1 MMTVL
6 ALFLVAL
13 AVLAAVAYPL
23 WQSMRQPWNLNIPQG
38 GVEARYQEKSS
49 ALESLRDLAMDFK
62 LGKLSA
68 ADYRSLAVPL
78 QKQVR
83 GAMQAQSASQNAT
96 LPSALAKLDAHLET
110 QILAMRRTLPP
121 GPTLTGAPFN
131 FCPQCGAQVTSE
143 YRFCAAC
150 GAKLPFAES
159 NQQQSN
165 GQTVL
170 AQPNVDVETSS
181 RSTSVGTTI
190 RPDANDTE
198 SNAATSFSENSQRAD
213 TSGPSDAFL
222 VAQVPEQAAQLA
234 TERATHIRY
243 RWWGV
248 AAVIAAVWV
257 VAVIWLYLTGRS
269 SQLDQVPVT
278 TLSMGPVQALAVT
291 DARLVVAAPNGVQQ
305 SSDGQAWNA
314 SPLTDNVT
322 SVVAL
327 DPAGDSW
334 LAAGP
339 NGLWRSQD
347 GAVSW
352 GRVDTTST
360 GLGLITM
367 TIAPGQPDV
376 IWAADARTLYVSH
389 DGGESWEVVNSVLP
403 GRVSSLTA
411 GSTQLFLG
419 TDQGVFRSQDR
430 GASWTD
436 FNGLVNGRIGST
448 DIQAL
453 AYDETGNLLFAG
465 TPRGL
470 YFMNL
475 NSPAGWGQRAL
486 NADVT
491 ELALHGATSAEVW
504 AGAANGQLFRSQDRG
519 VTWR

>member
-13 AVLAAVAYPL
+13 VVLAAVAHPL
-23 WQSMRQPWNLNIPQG
+23 WQSMRQPWNLNIPQVG
-38 GVEARYQEKSS
+38 AEARYQEQSS
-49 ALESLRDLAMDFK
+49 ALESLRDLTMDFK

-83 GAMQAQSASQNAT
+83 GAMQAQSAVQNT
-96 LPSALAKLDAHLET
+96 TSPSALAKLDAHLET

-121 GPTLTGAPFN
+121 GPTLAGGPFN

-143 YRFCAAC
+143 FRFCAAC

-159 NQQQSN
+159 NQKTN
-165 GQTVL
+165 GQTAP
-170 AQPNVDVETSS
+170 AQPIVDVETSS
-181 RSTSVGTTI
+181 LATSVGTTI
-190 RPDANDTE
+190 RSDATDTD

-213 TSGPSDAFL
+213 TSGSSDTSL
-222 VAQVPEQAAQLA
+222 VAQAPEQAAQQV
-234 TERATHIRY
+234 TKRATHIRY

-248 AAVIAAVWV
+248 AAITAAVWI
-257 VAVIWLYLTGRS
+257 VAVVWLYLSGRS

-278 TLSMGPVQALAVT
+278 TLAMGPVQALAVT
-291 DARLVVAAPNGVQQ
+291 DARFVVAAPNGVLL
-305 SSDGQAWNA
+305 SNDGQTWNT

-327 DPAGDSW
+327 DLAGESW

-339 NGLWRSQD
+339 DGLWRSQD

-360 GLGLITM
+360 GLRLITM
-367 TIAPGQPDV
+367 ALAPDQPNV
-376 IWAADARTLYVSH
+376 IWAADARTLYISH
-389 DGGESWEVVNSVLP
+389 DSGESWEVVNSVLP
-403 GRVSSLTA
+403 GRASALTVD
-411 GSTQLFLG
+411 STQLFLG

-453 AYDETGNLLFAG
+453 VYDEVGNLLFAG

-491 ELALHGATSAEVW
+491 ELALHGAMSAEVW